1 MGTTGNTR
9 RWLVPAII
17 VILII
22 ATGATYW
29 LTRPKKEEKLNVA
42 VVMWGFHDEGLWD
55 PAAANAVLNLEEKY
69 DLEITWAEEI
79 DFTQLESLLRTLAG
93 KNDVI
98 YLTTDE
104 FEEACISVAQ
114 EFPDVYWIQ
123 QYEATEITSDHFPS
137 NVVAFNAYQASKLSF
152 WAGAIAAKI
161 TETYKLGVLQAIS
174 GPRDTRLMSAAFRS
188 GAHYVN
194 ESIEVKRVVI
204 GAYVDAI
211 KTRDSVASLAEA
223 GCDIVFVGM
232 DDDSGTLEAK
242 ERGIYSIQEYRDIVS
257 EHPDTII
264 GCTSWVWDVWL
275 DKVFDA
281 IVKDDFDEFRAVNYE
296 MPLSLED
303 RSLDIPTF
311 GNMVSE
317 DVKEFAEDLR
327 EKIIDGTVEVPLI
340 DEW

>member
-1 MGTTGNTR
+1 MGNSGISR
-9 RWLVPAII
+9 KWLVPVII
-17 VILII
+17 VLMV
-22 ATGATYW
+22 ATASAYW
-29 LTRPKKEEKLNVA
+29 LTRPKEEEKLEVA
-42 VVMWGFHDEGLWD
+42 VVMWGFHEEGLWD

-69 DLEITWAEEI
+69 NLEVTWAEEI

-104 FEEACISVAQ
+104 FEEAMRAVAPS
-114 EFPDVYWIQ
+114 FPDVYWIQ
-123 QYEATEITSDHFPS
+123 QYESTSISSGYFPE
-137 NVVAFNAYQASKLSF
+137 NVVAFNAYLASDLSF

-161 TETYKLGVLQAIS
+161 TETNKLGVVQAIA

-194 ESIEVKRVVI
+194 EEIEVFRVVI
-204 GAYVDAI
+204 GAYVDPI
-211 KTRDSVASLAEA
+211 KTRDSVASLAEV
-223 GCDIVFVGM
+223 GCDMVFVGM
-232 DDDSGTLEAK
+232 DDESGTLEAK
-242 ERGIYSIQEYRDIVS
+242 EKGIYSIQEYRDIVS
-257 EHPDTII
+257 EHPDTMI
-264 GCTSWVWDVWL
+264 GCTCWVWDVLL
-275 DKVFDA
+275 DEVFDA
-281 IVKDDFDEFRAVNYE
+281 IVNDSFDEFRAENYE
-296 MPLSLED
+296 MSLSLED

-327 EKIIDGTVEVPLI
+327 EKIMDGTVEVPLI

>member
-1 MGTTGNTR
+1 MGSSR
-9 RWLVPAII
+9 ISRKWLVPAVI
-17 VILII
+17 VLMI
-22 ATGATYW
+22 ATASAYW
-29 LTRPKKEEKLNVA
+29 LTRPKEEEKLKVA

-69 DLEITWAEEI
+69 NLEITWAEEI

-104 FEEACISVAQ
+104 FEEAMRAVAPS
-114 EFPDVYWIQ
+114 FPDVYWIQ
-123 QYEATEITSDHFPS
+123 QYESTSISSGYFPE
-137 NVVAFNAYQASKLSF
+137 NVVAFNAYQASDLSF

-161 TETYKLGVLQAIS
+161 TETNRLGVVQAIA

-194 ESIEVKRVVI
+194 EEIEVFRVVI
-204 GAYVDAI
+204 GAYVDPI
-211 KTRDSVASLAEA
+211 KTRDSVASLAEV
-223 GCDIVFVGM
+223 GCDMVFVGM
-232 DDDSGTLEAK
+232 DDESGTLEAK
-242 ERGIYSIQEYRDIVS
+242 EKGIYSIQEYRDIVS
-257 EHPDTII
+257 EHPDTMI
-264 GCTSWVWDVWL
+264 GCTCWVWDVLL
-275 DKVFDA
+275 DEVFGA
-281 IVKDDFDEFRAVNYE
+281 IVNDSFDEFRAENYE
-296 MPLSLED
+296 MSLSLED

-327 EKIIDGTVEVPLI
+327 EKIMDGTVEVPLI

>member
-1 MGTTGNTR
+1 M
-9 RWLVPAII
+9 II
-17 VILII
+17 VLMV
-22 ATGATYW
+22 ATASAYW
-29 LTRPKKEEKLNVA
+29 LTRPKEEEKLEVA

-69 DLEITWAEEI
+69 NLEITWAEEI

-104 FEEACISVAQ
+104 FEEAMRAVAPS
-114 EFPDVYWIQ
+114 FPDVYWIQ
-123 QYEATEITSDHFPS
+123 QYESTSISSDYFPE
-137 NVVAFNAYQASKLSF
+137 NVVAFNAYQASDLSF

-161 TETYKLGVLQAIS
+161 TETNKLGVVQAIA

-194 ESIEVKRVVI
+194 EEIEVFRVVI
-204 GAYVDAI
+204 GAYVDPI
-211 KTRDSVASLAEA
+211 KTRDSVASLVEV
-223 GCDIVFVGM
+223 GCDMVFVGM
-232 DDDSGTLEAK
+232 DDESGTLEAK
-242 ERGIYSIQEYRDIVS
+242 EKGIYSIQEYRDIVS
-257 EHPDTII
+257 EHPDTMI
-264 GCTSWVWDVWL
+264 GCTCWVWDVLL
-275 DKVFDA
+275 DEVFDA
-281 IVKDDFDEFRAVNYE
+281 IVNDSFDEFRAENYE
-296 MPLSLED
+296 MSLSLED

-327 EKIIDGTVEVPLI
+327 EKILDGTVEVPLI

>member
-1 MGTTGNTR
+1 
-9 RWLVPAII
+9 LVPAVI
-17 VILII
+17 VLVVAS
-22 ATGATYW
+22 ATVYW
-29 LTRPKKEEKLNVA
+29 RTRPKEEEKLRAA

-55 PAAANAVLNLEEKY
+55 PAAASAVLNLEEKY
-69 DLEITWAEEI
+69 NLEITWAEEI

-104 FEEACISVAQ
+104 FEEAMRAVAPGS
-114 EFPDVYWIQ
+114 PDVYWIQ
-123 QYEATEITSDHFPS
+123 QYESTSISSDYFPE
-137 NVVAFNAYQASKLSF
+137 NVVALNAYQASDLSF

-161 TETYKLGVLQAIS
+161 TETNKLGVVQAIA

-188 GAHYVN
+188 GARYVS
-194 ESIEVKRVVI
+194 EEVEVLRVVI
-204 GAYVDAI
+204 GAYVDPI

-223 GCDIVFVGM
+223 GCDVVFVGM
-232 DDDSGTLEAK
+232 DDESGTLEAK
-242 ERGIYSIQEYRDIVS
+242 EKGIYSIQEYRDIVS
-257 EHPDTII
+257 EHPDTMI
-264 GCTSWVWDVWL
+264 GCTCWVWDVLL

-281 IVKDDFDEFRAVNYE
+281 ITKDRFDEFRAENYE

-317 DVKEFAEDLR
+317 DVKEFAEELR

>member
-1 MGTTGNTR
+1 MGSSGISR
-9 RWLVPAII
+9 KWLIPAII
-17 VILII
+17 VLVVAS
-22 ATGATYW
+22 ATVYW
-29 LTRPKKEEKLNVA
+29 LTRPKEEEKLRVA

-69 DLEITWAEEI
+69 NLEITWAEEI
-79 DFTQLESLLRTLAG
+79 DFTQLESLLRTLVG

-104 FEEACISVAQ
+104 FEEAMRVVAPSS
-114 EFPDVYWIQ
+114 PDVHWIQ
-123 QYEATEITSDHFPS
+123 QYESTSISTDYFPE
-137 NVVAFNAYQASKLSF
+137 NVVALNAYQASDLSF
-152 WAGAIAAKI
+152 LAGTIAAKI
-161 TETYKLGVLQAIS
+161 TETNKLGVVQAIA

-194 ESIEVKRVVI
+194 EEIEVFRVVI
-204 GAYVDAI
+204 GAYVDPI

-232 DDDSGTLEAK
+232 DDESGTLEAK
-242 ERGIYSIQEYRDIVS
+242 EKGIYSIQEYRDIVS
-257 EHPDTII
+257 EHPDTMI
-264 GCTSWVWDVWL
+264 GCACWEWNVLL
-275 DKVFDA
+275 DKVFEA
-281 IVKDDFDEFRAVNYE
+281 ITKDRFDEFRAENYE

-303 RSLDIPTF
+303 RSLDITTF

-317 DVKEFAEDLR
+317 EVKEFAEELR
-327 EKIIDGTVEVPLI
+327 EKILDGTVEVPLI

>member
-1 MGTTGNTR
+1 MGSSGISR
-9 RWLVPAII
+9 KWLVPAII
-17 VILII
+17 VLII
-22 ATGATYW
+22 ASATVYW
-29 LTRPKKEEKLNVA
+29 PTRPKEEEKLEVA

-69 DLEITWAEEI
+69 NLEITWAEEI
-79 DFTQLESLLRTLAG
+79 DFTQLESLLRTLAE

-104 FEEACISVAQ
+104 FEEAMRAVAPS
-114 EFPDVYWIQ
+114 FPDVYWIQ
-123 QYEATEITSDHFPS
+123 QYESTSISSDYFPE
-137 NVVAFNAYQASKLSF
+137 NVVALNAYQASDLSF

-161 TETYKLGVLQAIS
+161 TETNKLGVVQAIA

-194 ESIEVKRVVI
+194 EEIEVLRVVI
-204 GAYVDAI
+204 GAYVDPI

-232 DDDSGTLEAK
+232 DDESGTLEAK
-242 ERGIYSIQEYRDIVS
+242 KKGIYSIQEYRDIVS
-257 EHPDTII
+257 EHPDTMI
-264 GCTSWVWDVWL
+264 GCTCWVWDVLL

-281 IVKDDFDEFRAVNYE
+281 ITKDRFDEFRAENYE

-317 DVKEFAEDLR
+317 EVKEFAEDLR